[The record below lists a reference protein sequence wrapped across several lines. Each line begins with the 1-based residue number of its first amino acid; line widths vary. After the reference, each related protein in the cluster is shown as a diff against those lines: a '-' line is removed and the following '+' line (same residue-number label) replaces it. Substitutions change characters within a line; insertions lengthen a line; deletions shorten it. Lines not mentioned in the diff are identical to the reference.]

1 MAKGLRKARLTAIA
15 ETGGTPHAIM
25 LWGGHASLAEIEYY
39 THAAKM
45 QRLDSQEQNET
56 LYHDQV

>member
-25 LWGGHASLAEIEYY
+25 LWGGHASLAEMEYY

-45 QRLDSQEQNET
+45 RRLDSQEQERNI
-56 LYHDQV
+56 VS